1 MRKRYAEVF
10 DMGDTE
16 YTVMIASKG
25 HAFISGVKGKFNN
38 FIVRME
44 KRLVDDHGDDLEA
57 IAETAD
63 LFLNSSSSSED
74 ARFMKVV
81 KKGSQGTYSFNVE
94 SESSLE
100 STGKEIQKRIRDE
113 VFKKLDDLVYNAM
126 FEVVGG
132 DGIEKSKPYH
142 LPIRQL
148 KDAWAVD
155 YTSDTVDGTYKMLVI
170 LDQAGD
176 EDRVLR
182 FPNEISLSA
191 EFMLE
196 GTTKMNSKLLDIW
209 SPDKPTRFHAGNVEK
224 ALEKLIKPFT
234 KFDMRDIP
242 EPPRASEEV
251 TAEKSEELEAVMKDR
266 LVEDAKR
273 SVKKGWK
280 PLYGVD
286 DALLSIGHDIHNKFL
301 RNQPRNLGPNAMK
314 RVFKTLIK
322 EGTAFME
329 GRKLLFDVDKLSTAT
344 VAKRMTE
351 EEAEEILN
359 QLDHE
364 DIDFVLGH
372 AVTRY
377 DRLQEKRKFY
387 NPNALGIYLQAVEEV
402 VKDVKSGRGRDNVS
416 IIRNYFLKPMV
427 NSVIKNAGKLG
438 KTILEKS
445 DKYTQA
451 YKLAKD
457 IVKEFYNPQTNS
469 LDFTLVN
476 PMAQEF
482 MDGILA
488 DKRLKG
494 YDRKTVKVGPN
505 KFTIS
510 IILPSRGSGMDARD
524 KKALRELYSKVQ
536 KSSTESANKFPEDW
550 DDFDVESHQS
560 ESKKILR
567 SEIEKALG
575 RIKGVDLGG
584 NFFHDNDKPIIGFEF
599 HGGHNFLEF
608 SYRPWHY
615 DPESYAVSIGE
626 GEEEPLK
633 VRFQYDGW
641 EQIQN
646 WDATKKGLDSRKLQK
661 TIEKVMKSLLASASE
676 TESAKKI
683 VLDAD
688 QMEDLI
694 DRVKDKTKR
703 NHHMEAHLDIA
714 FNTEAL
720 DIYDELS
727 ELHKISMKKGYLD
740 APLFDTRNR
749 LYDEL
754 KDHVL
759 KNVEGGKLIW
769 NAL

>member
-16 YTVMIASKG
+16 YTVMVARQG
-25 HAFISGVKGKFNN
+25 HAFISGVKGKFNG
-38 FIVRME
+38 FMVRME
-44 KRLVDDHGDDLEA
+44 KRLVDDHGDDLEG

-63 LFLNSSSSSED
+63 LFLNNSSSSED

-81 KKGSQGTYSFNVE
+81 KKGSKARSSD
-94 SESSLE
+94 SEASLE
-100 STGKEIQKRIRDE
+100 ATGKEVQKTVRNE

-126 FEVVGG
+126 SEVVGDEG
-132 DGIEKSKPYH
+132 VEKSKPYH

-155 YTSDTVDGTYKMLVI
+155 YTSDTEDGTYKMLVI
-170 LDQAGD
+170 LDQAKD
-176 EDRVLR
+176 DDRYLR
-182 FPNEISLSA
+182 FPNEISLMA

-209 SPDKPTRFHAGNVEK
+209 SPDKPTKFNAANVEK
-224 ALEKLIKPFT
+224 ALGKLVKPFT

-242 EPPRASEEV
+242 APPRASEEV
-251 TAEKSEELEAVMKDR
+251 TAEKSEELEGIMKSR

-314 RVFKTLIK
+314 RVFKALIK
-322 EGTAFME
+322 EGIAFME

-402 VKDVKSGRGRDNVS
+402 VKDVKAGRGRDNVS
-416 IIRNYFLKPMV
+416 IIRKYFLKPMV

-438 KTILEKS
+438 QTILEKS

-451 YKLAKD
+451 FKL
-457 IVKEFYNPQTNS
+457 E
-469 LDFTLVN
+469 
-476 PMAQEF
+476 
-482 MDGILA
+482 
-488 DKRLKG
+488 
-494 YDRKTVKVGPN
+494 
-505 KFTIS
+505 
-510 IILPSRGSGMDARD
+510 
-524 KKALRELYSKVQ
+524 AL
-536 KSSTESANKFPEDW
+536 
-550 DDFDVESHQS
+550 
-560 ESKKILR
+560 
-567 SEIEKALG
+567 
-575 RIKGVDLGG
+575 
-584 NFFHDNDKPIIGFEF
+584 
-599 HGGHNFLEF
+599 
-608 SYRPWHY
+608 
-615 DPESYAVSIGE
+615 
-626 GEEEPLK
+626 
-633 VRFQYDGW
+633 
-641 EQIQN
+641 
-646 WDATKKGLDSRKLQK
+646 
-661 TIEKVMKSLLASASE
+661 E
-676 TESAKKI
+676 TESGKKI
-683 VLDAD
+683 VLDPD

-694 DRVKDKTKR
+694 DRVKDKTDR
-703 NHHMEAHLDIA
+703 NYHMEAQLDIA

-727 ELHKISMKKGYLD
+727 ELHKIHMKKGYLD

-759 KNVEGGKLIW
+759 KNVHGGKVIW
-769 NAL
+769 DAL